1 VHVAIYAGGNP
12 HGQEAKRP
20 KDKDQTQ
27 ANGEEKQ
34 TQTNARAFEPNNV
47 CAVGCDISINV
58 LGAQP
63 PGFEIRHRLFACR

>member
-1 VHVAIYAGGNP
+1 VAIYAGGNP

-34 TQTNARAFEPNNV
+34 TQTNAGTLGPNNV
-47 CAVGCDISINV
+47 CAVDCDLS
-58 LGAQP
+58 QP
-63 PGFEIRHRLFACR
+63 PRFEIRHRLFAAL